1 VVQGD
6 QAINTVTDRMNA
18 PGTTQTNPAIKEALD
33 SCTSSC
39 NDTKTNV
46 ERQWPIATDVDTHGA
61 HQTRLGGID
70 QELLEYWTSVPSTDL
85 VVSIS
90 VEPCACLHFSFS
102 FVDGK
107 RLVEYIFVDKKQK
120 KQQGTQQN
128 ARQRGSYNFER
139 KQKHKKQHNN

>member
-39 NDTKTNV
+39 NDTKTNL

-70 QELLEYWTSVPSTDL
+70 QELLEYWTTVPSTDL
-85 VVSIS
+85 VVYIS
-90 VEPCACLHFSFS
+90 VEPCACLHFFFS

-107 RLVEYIFVDKKQK
+107 RLVEFLFTK
-120 KQQGTQQN
+120 
-128 ARQRGSYNFER
+128 SR
-139 KQKHKKQHNN
+139 KNNRVQSKMLAKEGATTLKENKA